1 MSTTGTEIANLVEQ
15 LNDRIQQLETR
26 VSVLEGDPR
35 KHHPIPSAPVAR
47 VQRERPPDTW
57 QGLPSIELPSAIATV
72 GRAVLGM
79 AGAYIFRAL
88 AESGTVPKLP
98 VLVLAILYAAMWMVY
113 AVRARSKPFASL
125 TYALTSLLIL
135 SPMLWET
142 TVRFE
147 YLSPA
152 VTGTIL
158 AGFFAFTMAL
168 AWKRSLEAIPWLTVA
183 ATTGVALALFI
194 ATRDAVSL
202 TLAILAMAAIME
214 AAACFGHVLSARML
228 PALAA
233 TFSVWLVVSLLTSE
247 PLPDGYPLVSPAVI
261 EILWFLLLGIY
272 AASIGIRGFWLRR
285 EIKIVDTIEG
295 TLAFAVAAFGAT
307 RAPGSLVAPLLGLI
321 MLVLAAGCYWG
332 ALSRFAGESYSRNR
346 RILSIWAAALLIVG
360 SVFLLPTAACIAF
373 LCVAAVGASVLYTR
387 KGSVSLGLHASIL
400 LAAAFG
406 LSALPKFAY
415 DSLIGTVSI
424 APHWSIFVVTGASL
438 LCYVIGSSVPEAK
451 LQRRALWVFPALL
464 IALASASAAVVATVA
479 ISSGHSGISGSWLSA
494 IRSTVNCALALTLA
508 FLGLSWRRIELGWL
522 AYAAVAF
529 GTLKLLF
536 EDLPSGNSST
546 LVFSF
551 LFYGVVLIVL
561 PRLTRRGQTDYLHPK
576 KYFVLSS

>member
-1 MSTTGTEIANLVEQ
+1 MPAGSAEISNLVEQ
-15 LNDRIQQLETR
+15 LNERILQLETR
-26 VSVLEGDPR
+26 VSALEGDPR
-35 KHHPIPSAPVAR
+35 RTATPPAPVPH
-47 VQRERPPDTW
+47 VHRERTPEAL
-57 QGLPSIELPSAIATV
+57 QALPSLELPSAIATV

-98 VLVLAILYAAMWMVY
+98 VIVLAIAYAALWMLY

-152 VTGTIL
+152 LTGGIL

-168 AWKRSLEAIPWLTVA
+168 AWKRGLEAIPWLTVA
-183 ATTGVALALFI
+183 ATTSVAIALFI
-194 ATRDAVSL
+194 ATRDVVSV
-202 TLAILAMAAIME
+202 TVSILAMAAMME
-214 AAACFGHVLSARML
+214 AAACYGHVLSSRMF
-228 PALAA
+228 PALGANLA
-233 TFSVWLVVSLLTSE
+233 VWLIVSLLTSE
-247 PLPDGYPLVSPAVI
+247 PFPDGYPRVAPVVM
-261 EILWFLLLGIY
+261 EMLWFALLGIY
-272 AASIGIRGFWLRR
+272 AVSIGIRGFWLRR
-285 EIKIVDTIEG
+285 EITVIDTIQG

-307 RAPGSLVAPLLGLI
+307 RAPGSFVAPVLGLI
-321 MLVLAAGCYWG
+321 MLTLAAGCYWG
-332 ALSRFAGESYSRNR
+332 ALSRFAGEAYSRNR
-346 RILSIWAAALLIVG
+346 RILSIWAAALLIGG
-360 SVFLLPTAACIAF
+360 SVFLLPTVACIAF
-373 LCVAAVGASVLYTR
+373 LCVVAVGASVLYTR
-387 KGSVSLGLHASIL
+387 NGSVTLGLHASTL

-406 LSALPKFAY
+406 LSALPRFAY
-415 DSLIGTVSI
+415 DSLIGTVPI
-424 APHWSIFVVTGASL
+424 APHWTIFVLTGASL
-438 LCYVIGSSVPEAK
+438 LCYGIGSAMPEAK
-451 LQRRALWVFPALL
+451 LRRRALWVFPALL
-464 IALASASAAVVATVA
+464 IALAAASAAVVATVA
-479 ISSGHSGISGSWLSA
+479 LSGHWGISASWLSA
-494 IRSTVNCALALTLA
+494 VRSTVNCALALTLA
-508 FLGLSWRRIELGWL
+508 FLGLRWRRIELGWL

-576 KYFVLSS
+576 KYFVFSS

>member
-1 MSTTGTEIANLVEQ
+1 MSTTGAETSNLVEL
-15 LNDRIQQLETR
+15 LNERIQQLETR
-26 VSVLEGDPR
+26 VSVLEGDRR
-35 KHHPIPSAPVAR
+35 KQYPITLTPASPVR
-47 VQRERPPDTW
+47 RERPPETW
-57 QGLPSIELPSAIATV
+57 QGFPSIELPSAISTV

-88 AESGTVPKLP
+88 AESGTFPKLP
-98 VLVLAILYAAMWMVY
+98 VVVLAILYAAMWMLFS
-113 AVRARSKPFASL
+113 VRARSKTFASL

-152 VTGTIL
+152 LTGTIL
-158 AGFFAFTMAL
+158 AGFFAFTMAMS
-168 AWKRSLEAIPWLTVA
+168 WKRELVAIPWLTAA

-194 ATRDAVSL
+194 ATKDAVPL
-202 TLAILAMAAIME
+202 TLSILVMAAIME
-214 AAACFGHVLSARML
+214 TAVCYGHALSSRMV

-233 TFSVWLVVSLLTSE
+233 SFSVWLVVSLLTSE
-247 PLPDGYPLVSPAVI
+247 PFPEGYAHVSAAVI
-261 EILWFLLLGIY
+261 VMLWFVLLGIY
-272 AASIGIRGFWLRR
+272 AASIGVRGFWLRR
-285 EIKIVDTIEG
+285 EITLTDTIVG

-307 RAPGSLVAPLLGLI
+307 RAAGRFVAPAFGLI
-321 MLVLAAGCYWG
+321 LLALASACYWG

-346 RILSIWAAALLIVG
+346 RILSIWAVALLIVG
-360 SVFLLPTAACIAF
+360 SVFLLPAGACIAF
-373 LCVAAVGASVLYTR
+373 LCGAAIASSVLYTR
-387 KGSVSLGLHASIL
+387 KGNVSLGLHASTL
-400 LAAAFG
+400 LAASFG
-406 LSALPKFAY
+406 LSALPGFAY
-415 DSLIGTVSI
+415 GSLIGTVPTAS
-424 APHWSIFVVTGASL
+424 PWSIFVVTGASL

-451 LQRRALWVFPALL
+451 IRRRALWVFPALL
-464 IALASASAAVVATVA
+464 IALAAASAAVVGIVA
-479 ISSGHSGISGSWLSA
+479 ASSGHSGISGSWLSA

-508 FLGLSWRRIELGWL
+508 FLGLRWRRIELGWL

-576 KYFVLSS
+576 KYFVFSS